1 VEELFSTSVLVVIV
15 ECNEKVV
22 VLINVVIRVVVD
34 HGGSIVDEE
43 TVNEFIVV
51 IAIGVES
58 VYVALT

>member
-1 VEELFSTSVLVVIV
+1 MEELFSTSVLVVIV